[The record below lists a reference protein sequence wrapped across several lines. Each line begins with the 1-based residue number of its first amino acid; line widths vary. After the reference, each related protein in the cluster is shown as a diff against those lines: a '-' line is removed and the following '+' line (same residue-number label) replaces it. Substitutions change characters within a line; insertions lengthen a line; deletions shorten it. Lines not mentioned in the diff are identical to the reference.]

1 VFTCRNLRGV
11 VGVWSFDHLT
21 WFEKSVR
28 ALLNFS
34 QGSAL
39 KMCSWWHQS
48 VSSTGNRRLRWSA
61 HVPLAAMQPMGR
73 RWSCFHAGSGGPA
86 GDDFGAWCRD
96 HLSSSGEWQCPWLI
110 ISHWGG
116 ADAVPVV
123 TSGGH
128 GPSGTQWICWRIT
141 RQPVCASGVDTQRR
155 VIFMEDGRGTLSR
168 SLTVIRRRFPQA
180 RGWTSAGG
188 LALRLYSETR

>member
-1 VFTCRNLRGV
+1 MLLVASERFIHCGV
-11 VGVWSFDHLT
+11 
-21 WFEKSVR
+21 
-28 ALLNFS
+28 
-34 QGSAL
+34 
-39 KMCSWWHQS
+39 
-48 VSSTGNRRLRWSA
+48 ST
-61 HVPLAAMQPMGR
+61 
-73 RWSCFHAGSGGPA
+73 
-86 GDDFGAWCRD
+86 
-96 HLSSSGEWQCPWLI
+96 CPWLRCSQWVGAGVVSLPDQAVLQGTI
-110 ISHWGG
+110 AAHGVVIACRRQASGECPWLNVSHWGG